1 MEERS
6 SAALTPFHVA
16 LEKGRVSALKY
27 ILEAHSPED
36 NEGIYDAPP
45 SKSLL
50 FIALESCQPE
60 VVWMVLNNKLA
71 TKEDMANAW
80 SFVLN
85 DAQGIFRKTPGLAKP
100 DEKVEEITN
109 LLITFGGFSKESVPA
124 PVQDTTFHTNG
135 QASSTSPP
143 LSPSGEP
150 VSPQSGPPPKRS
162 SRNRKPHASPSGSKE
177 PYITISQP
185 TTGSDEPLPS
195 PTQNG
200 PPPSPHGRGRGRG
213 WSRGRGRGRGF
224 RGRGRGGPPPL

>member
-1 MEERS
+1 M
-6 SAALTPFHVA
+6 
-16 LEKGRVSALKY
+16 SALKY
-27 ILEAHSPED
+27 LLDAHSPED

-60 VVWMVLNNKLA
+60 VVWMVLNNQLA

-80 SFVLN
+80 SFVLS
-85 DAQGIFRKTPGLAKP
+85 DAQGIFRKTPGLTKP

-109 LLITFGGFSKESVPA
+109 LLIMFGGFSKESVPA
-124 PVQDTTFHTNG
+124 PEQDTAFHTNG
-135 QASSTSPP
+135 RASSTSPL
-143 LSPSGEP
+143 LSPSSEP
-150 VSPQSGPPPKRS
+150 VSPQSGPPPKRG
-162 SRNRKPHASPSGSKE
+162 SRNKNRKPHASPSGSKE

-185 TTGSDEPLPS
+185 TTGSDEPLSS